1 MPGLTEVKESSMLLA
16 HGVNINWGL
25 IKWTPLYAAFT
36 QTPRRL
42 GGWNDD
48 PPQASIGAR
57 RRLGF
62 KLLRAGARID
72 LSFSQPR
79 DRPWALDFSDH
90 DYAMLKSFD
99 EAGGY
104 VAFEAARVEGAVL
117 VELMDRSCKLP
128 EVLAD
133 IVAAFLGLPRGA
145 RKKSPE

>member
-1 MPGLTEVKESSMLLA
+1 
-16 HGVNINWGL
+16 
-25 IKWTPLYAAFT
+25 
-36 QTPRRL
+36 
-42 GGWNDD
+42 
-48 PPQASIGAR
+48 
-57 RRLGF
+57 
-62 KLLRAGARID
+62 LLRAGARID

-104 VAFEAARVEGAVL
+104 VAFEAARAEGAVI
-117 VELMDRSCKLP
+117 VGLMDRSGKLP

>member
-1 MPGLTEVKESSMLLA
+1 MWNQIQAPHAIDATLDS
-16 HGVNINWGL
+16 
-25 IKWTPLYAAFT
+25 T
-36 QTPRRL
+36 QVSFRRL
-42 GGWNDD
+42 DVTRVNRALAECEI
-48 PPQASIGAR
+48 PV
-57 RRLGF
+57 GF

-104 VAFEAARVEGAVL
+104 VAFEAARAEGAVL
-117 VELMDRSCKLP
+117 VGLMDRSGKLP

-133 IVAAFLGLPRGA
+133 IVAAFLDLPRGT

>member
-1 MPGLTEVKESSMLLA
+1 MLLA
-16 HGVNINWGL
+16 HGVNINLGL

-42 GGWNDD
+42 GGWSEA
-48 PPQASIGAR
+48 PPQASVGAR

-117 VELMDRSCKLP
+117 VELMDRSGKLP
-128 EVLAD
+128 AVLAD
-133 IVAAFLGLPRGA
+133 IVAAFLDLPRGT
-145 RKKSPE
+145 RKKPRE

>member
-1 MPGLTEVKESSMLLA
+1 MPHNSKRLEKHAWLTEFQRVF
-16 HGVNINWGL
+16 H
-25 IKWTPLYAAFT
+25 
-36 QTPRRL
+36 
-42 GGWNDD
+42 
-48 PPQASIGAR
+48 
-57 RRLGF
+57 GF

-72 LSFSQPR
+72 LSFSQPP
-79 DRPWALDFSDH
+79 DRPWAQDFSDH
-90 DYAMLKSFD
+90 DFAMLKSFD

-117 VELMDRSCKLP
+117 VGLMDRRGKLP